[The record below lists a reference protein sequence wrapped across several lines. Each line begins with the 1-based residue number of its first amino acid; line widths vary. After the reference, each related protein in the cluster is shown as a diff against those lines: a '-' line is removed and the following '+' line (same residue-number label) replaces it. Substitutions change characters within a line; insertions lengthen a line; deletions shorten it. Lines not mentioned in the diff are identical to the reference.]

1 MGQQLQFLGRLI
13 RNHMKTLEIK
23 EFKDY
28 LDKFPEDSKI
38 VMFNKPRKPMTIYT
52 LCEYQTGIEILDIK
66 LPEEDVLKVGH
77 TLVNGDL
84 RLKIVEIENK
94 KLYIEKL

>member
-1 MGQQLQFLGRLI
+1 MDQQLQFLGCLI
-13 RNHMKTLEIK
+13 RNHMKKLTIK

-38 VMFNKPRKPMTIYT
+38 LMCNKPRKPMVIYT
-52 LCEYQTGIEILDIK
+52 LCEYQTGIKIIDIK
-66 LPEEDVLKVGH
+66 LPEEDLLKIGH
-77 TLVNGDL
+77 ILVNGDL
-84 RLKIVEIENK
+84 RLKIIEIENK

>member
-1 MGQQLQFLGRLI
+1 
-13 RNHMKTLEIK
+13 MKTVKIK

-38 VMFNKPRKPMTIYT
+38 VMFNKPRKPMVIYT
-52 LCEYQTGIEILDIK
+52 LCDYRTGIEIRDIK
-66 LPEEDVLKVGH
+66 LPEEDLLKVGH
-77 TLVNGDL
+77 ILVNGDL
-84 RLKIVEIENK
+84 RLKIIEIENK